1 MNTRELTAEYTHT
14 LPAPVERVFA
24 ALTSAHE
31 LTRWWGD
38 DSIYWMTDVRQ
49 DVHAGGAA
57 NYTFAFAHNDAVS
70 GSAAG
75 RTSGST
81 GVTLAADAPRMLEY
95 TRKYDDGFP
104 CKEETVIRYDLEECD
119 GGTRLMITHGGFQSE
134 EMVELHRH
142 GWERVIEWLEGYLR
156 REAQTR

>member
-1 MNTRELTAEYTHT
+1 MKTNISIT
-14 LPAPVERVFA
+14 LPAPAERVFD
-24 ALTSAHE
+24 ALTKNEE

-38 DSIYWMTDVRQ
+38 DAVYWMKHVQQ
-49 DVHAGGAA
+49 DLYPGGTA
-57 NYTFAFAHNDAVS
+57 NYMFAFAHNDSVS

-81 GVTLAADAPRMLEY
+81 GVTLAAQAPRMLEY

-104 CKEETVIRYDLEECD
+104 CKEETIIRYDLEPID
-119 GGTRLMITHGGFQSE
+119 GGTRVTVTHSGFESP

-142 GWERVIEWLEGYLR
+142 GWERVLEWLDGYVR
-156 REAQTR
+156 AEMRTA